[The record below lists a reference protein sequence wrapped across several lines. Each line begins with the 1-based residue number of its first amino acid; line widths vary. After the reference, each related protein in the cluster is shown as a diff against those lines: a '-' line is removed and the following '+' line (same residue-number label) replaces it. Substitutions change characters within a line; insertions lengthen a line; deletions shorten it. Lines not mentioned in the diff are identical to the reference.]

1 MKTLALSAFLL
12 VSGIL
17 ALAQESTELLDKAPP
32 PIDEAL
38 RARVNQYYHAFMAGK
53 FKEAYLLVADDSQD
67 AFLQA
72 EKDQYKACDT
82 IKIRYSDNFSKAVV
96 VENCKGEWKWHGSVI
111 PTSFPLTSNW
121 EVVDGQWYWHYV
133 KPTTVATP
141 FSPTGFVPA
150 PAETTAKNDSGLPAN
165 LVAAAQGILSKV
177 GVDKRTVRLRTYETS
192 QDMVH
197 VRNDM
202 PGTVTLK
209 MDDSNMAGLKI
220 TVGQTQ
226 LKAHEETTVLFEWR
240 LDDPA
245 ILCPDCA
252 KKTTGSTTVQLH
264 ISPTGQA
271 FPISVVFDRTPQTG
285 NPIPPQV
292 PAPPQK

>member
-1 MKTLALSAFLL
+1 MRTLALSSLLL

-17 ALAQESTELLDKAPP
+17 GLAQDSTELLDKAPP

-38 RARVNQYYHAFMAGK
+38 RARVDKYYHAFVAGK
-53 FKEAYLLVADDSQD
+53 FKEAYLLVADEAQD
-67 AFLQA
+67 AFLEA
-72 EKDQYKACDT
+72 EKAQYKACET
-82 IKIRYSDNFSKAVV
+82 IKIRYSDNFTKAVV
-96 VENCKGEWKWHGSVI
+96 VVNCKGEWKWHGAVM
-111 PTSFPLTSNW
+111 PTSFPLTSYW
-121 EVVDGQWYWHYV
+121 EVVDGQWYWYYV
-133 KPTTVATP
+133 KPTVVATP

-150 PAETTAKNDSGLPAN
+150 PAETTAKNPPGLPAN
-165 LVAAAQGILSKV
+165 MVTAAQGILAKV
-177 GVDKRTVRLRTYETS
+177 SVDKRSVRLRTYETS
-192 QDMVH
+192 LDVVH

-209 MDDSNMAGLKI
+209 MDDSSTAGLKI
-220 TVGQTQ
+220 TVGKTQ
-226 LKAHEETTVLFEWR
+226 LQAHEETTVLFEWR

-245 ILCPDCA
+245 LLCPDCA
-252 KKTTGSTTVQLH
+252 KKTTGTSMVQLH

-271 FPISVVFDRTPQTG
+271 FPINIVFDRTPPTG